1 MPLKLSR
8 DPILRLALSVC
19 GHPSRF
25 DDKKIINNG
34 DLIMISTL

>member
-8 DPILRLALSVC
+8 DPILRLALFVC
-19 GHPSRF
+19 GHPS

-34 DLIMISTL
+34 DLIIISAL